1 MQSIRTL
8 PLIRMA
14 LHISL
19 LASVS
24 AIAFFFTPA
33 GVAAPAIQPVSANKT
48 EKQAASLAF
57 APQQSPANV
66 EVVEEVQADSNQKNI
81 QKTQAKLQKAGL
93 YQGPIDGRSSEQLG
107 QAVAAF
113 QRLKGLPVTGL
124 LNEETFARLQKSNSI
139 SAEIDMLERLV
150 YAESR
155 GEPYDG
161 KVAVAA
167 VVLNRV
173 KSEQFPDTI
182 KGVIF
187 ARNAFSV
194 IQNGR
199 LSSAKN
205 KETQLAVRDALFG
218 DDPSRGA
225 LYFYNPDISTS
236 RWIFSRTTTVVID
249 NHVFA
254 V

>member
-1 MQSIRTL
+1 MISIRTL
-8 PLIRMA
+8 PLIRMT
-14 LHISL
+14 LHVGL
-19 LASVS
+19 LAAVS
-24 AIAFFFTPA
+24 SIAFFFTPA
-33 GVAAPAIQPVSANKT
+33 GVAAPAIQPVSANKAK
-48 EKQAASLAF
+48 EQPSSYAS
-57 APQQSPANV
+57 APQQRTANS
-66 EVVEEVQADSNQKNI
+66 ESVEEPPAEGSWENI
-81 QKTQAKLQKAGL
+81 RKAQAKLKKVGF
-93 YQGPIDGRSSEQLG
+93 YDGPIDGRSSEELG

-113 QRLKGLPVTGL
+113 QRLKGIPADGL
-124 LNEETFARLQKSNSI
+124 LTEENFSRLQQSSNI
-139 SAEIDMLERLV
+139 PGEIDMLERLV

-155 GEPYDG
+155 GESYEG

-173 KSEQFPDTI
+173 KSEQFPSTI

-218 DDPSRGA
+218 EDPSHGA

>member
-1 MQSIRTL
+1 MESIRTL

-19 LASVS
+19 LAGVS
-24 AIAFFFTPA
+24 SIAFFFTPA
-33 GVAAPAIQPVSANKT
+33 GVAAPAIQPVSASKT
-48 EKQAASLAF
+48 DKQPATSAF
-57 APQQSPANV
+57 APQQSPANL
-66 EVVEEVQADSNQKNI
+66 ESVEELPEEGSRKNI
-81 QKTQAKLQKAGL
+81 QKAQDKLKMVGL
-93 YQGPIDGRSSEQLG
+93 YEGQIDGRSSEQLG

-113 QRLKGLPVTGL
+113 QRLKGLPATGL
-124 LNEETFARLQKSNSI
+124 LNEETFSRLQKSTSI

-155 GEPYDG
+155 GEPYEG

-199 LSSAKN
+199 LSTAKN
-205 KETQLAVRDALFG
+205 KETKLAVRDALFG